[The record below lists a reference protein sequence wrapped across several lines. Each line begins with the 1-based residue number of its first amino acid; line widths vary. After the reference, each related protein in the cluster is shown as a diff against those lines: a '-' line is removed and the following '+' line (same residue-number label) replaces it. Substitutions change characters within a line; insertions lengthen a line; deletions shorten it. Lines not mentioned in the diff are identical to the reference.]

1 MYEEESKKICGIK
14 IKNACGEDSGI
25 YSLVA
30 DNTYGTDDSS
40 AQVVVIVKSDEV
52 IGNLSF
58 KFFKK

>member
-25 YSLVA
+25 YSLVD

-52 IGNLSF
+52 IGT
-58 KFFKK
+58 